1 MARTLRHV
9 NHRLKALGGLLP
21 LGAMWILPLSA
32 GLAAA
37 LTSTFDAAVWAALFT
52 HPQIFPALALSLT
65 TGSASMIL
73 STLLAFLI
81 VAGLHRVTALQTWMG
96 GFLAVPH
103 LAFAVGFSFLI
114 MPSGLLARVVGVFGD
129 WAAPPQWITTQDP
142 LGLSLIVAL
151 VLKEVP
157 FVTWLTVGLMARR
170 DVSQMLEA
178 QSRIGHSL
186 GHGAASLWLR
196 VFIPQILPRMRW
208 PLLIV
213 WIYGASVVDMAI
225 AIGPTQPPPL
235 AVIIWSDLNS
245 ADQAINARG
254 SVGAVFLTLVLAALA
269 VLFAGL
275 TRLLKPTFRSFLV
288 SGPSVEAVP
297 VRSARGLLMAI
308 AAVYLIVIMLL
319 AIMSF
324 GSLWPFPDLW
334 PSQFQVMAWEHL
346 WDAPEPLFNS
356 LTLALGSMITAL
368 FLAILWFEEVSAR
381 FDRYLLAAAVVALA
395 LPSLLIA
402 EGQYLVFLK
411 SGLNG
416 TWWGVYLAHLSP
428 VFAYVFIVLS
438 GPYRAFDPRYRSV
451 SLGLNTNNWRFWTAI
466 KLPIMKPA
474 LTAAAAV
481 GIGVSIAQFE
491 STQLIAS
498 GRLSTLNLEAVT
510 LSSGGNRQLLAM
522 YSLLLMIIPFCAFLA
537 ASRTE
542 RRLQ

>member
-1 MARTLRHV
+1 
-9 NHRLKALGGLLP
+9 
-21 LGAMWILPLSA
+21 MWILPLSA

-142 LGLSLIVAL
+142 LGLSLIAAL

-157 FVTWLTVGLMARR
+157 FVAWLIVDLMARR

-235 AVIIWSDLNS
+235 AVIIWSDLNN
-245 ADQAINARG
+245 ADGAINARG
-254 SVGAVFLTLVLAALA
+254 SAGAVFLTLVLAALA
-269 VLFAGL
+269 VLFVGL
-275 TRLLKPTFRSFLV
+275 TKLLKPAFRNFLV
-288 SGPSVEAVP
+288 SGPSAEAVP

-308 AAVYLIVIMLL
+308 AAVYSIVIMLL

-334 PSQFQVMAWEHL
+334 PSQFHVMAWEHL

-356 LTLALGSMITAL
+356 LTLALAAMITAL
-368 FLAILWFEEVSAR
+368 FLAILWFEAVSAR

-428 VFAYVFIVLS
+428 VFAYVFIVLA
-438 GPYRAFDPRYRSV
+438 GPYRAFDPRYRSL
-451 SLGLNTNNWRFWTAI
+451 SLGLNTSNWRFWTAI

-481 GIGVSIAQFE
+481 GIGVSIAQFV